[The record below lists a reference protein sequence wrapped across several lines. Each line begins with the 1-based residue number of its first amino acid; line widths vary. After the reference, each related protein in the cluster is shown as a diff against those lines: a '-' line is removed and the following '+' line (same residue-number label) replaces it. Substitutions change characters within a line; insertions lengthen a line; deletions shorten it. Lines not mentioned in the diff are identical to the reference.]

1 MPAVGSRVDWDLC
14 RLWSVCPML
23 ATPMDLQVLSPL
35 PGGGVRGGGG
45 VVVCLAWAPA
55 CGPVGRLGATRVLG
69 APGLCA
75 GRACVGQL
83 GRPPQPCQQVVPGDG
98 LRESLLCRVQPS
110 RGPMAGGKTC
120 ILFQSKTHGMGFQ
133 VGQLWVILQ
142 VVIWVNKPAAVL
154 SGGSKGV
161 CTRLGRFLPC
171 PAAVGL
177 GAWEGGARGTGSWA
191 DISCRQEPGAW
202 VSEGPGV
209 WGVGVA
215 IPLLLVGPGPH
226 VLDSGSLYQ
235 RVELEFDI
243 CFYNHVCYCSGNLE
257 F

>member
-1 MPAVGSRVDWDLC
+1 MC
-14 RLWSVCPML
+14 RP
-23 ATPMDLQVLSPL
+23 
-35 PGGGVRGGGG
+35 GVRGPARPPTSAMPAGG
-45 VVVCLAWAPA
+45 A
-55 CGPVGRLGATRVLG
+55 R
-69 APGLCA
+69 
-75 GRACVGQL
+75 GRAAGV
-83 GRPPQPCQQVVPGDG
+83 
-98 LRESLLCRVQPS
+98 LLCRVQPS

-120 ILFQSKTHGMGFQ
+120 ILFQSKADGMGFQ

-177 GAWEGGARGTGSWA
+177 GAWEGGARGAGSRA
-191 DISCRQEPGAW
+191 DISCQGLGSRTGLAAP
-202 VSEGPGV
+202 GPGV

-215 IPLLLVGPGPH
+215 IPLLPVGPGPH

-243 CFYNHVCYCSGNLE
+243 CFYSHVCYCSGNLE